1 MMRPEFDRLL
11 ELLPVLF
18 PREEGFTWNRHAFL
32 QIGYEGTP
40 LNLDVYP
47 YHFMQRVFHLR
58 NSMKSWTGF

>member
-40 LNLDVYP
+40 STLMCIP
-47 YHFMQRVFHLR
+47 IIFMQRVFHLQ
-58 NSMKSWTGF
+58 NSMRSWTGF